1 MKKLLEKDGILG
13 LLEDGMTIMVGGF
26 LGAGAPNRIMDLIA
40 ESDLKDLTLICNDT
54 AFTEVGVGK
63 LVVERKLKKVIASH
77 IGTNKETGRQM
88 NSGELIVD
96 LVPQGTLAERVRAG
110 GAGLGGILTETG
122 VGTIVENGKEKITV
136 DGKTFLLETPLK
148 ADVAIIFG
156 NIVDKKGNVF
166 YKGSDRN
173 FNPLMAAAAKK
184 VIVEA
189 DEIVEIGEIK
199 AENIVTPSILVNHI
213 VSGRQLDE

>member
-1 MKKLLEKDGILG
+1 
-13 LLEDGMTIMVGGF
+13 MTIMVGGF